1 MERQTRVKMH
11 RMDYGILLTVTLL
24 CAFGLVM
31 VFSASYY
38 YAQNYAGAD
47 YDGYFYLKK
56 QAVYMLIGYPI
67 MLLLSFFDYRRLEKY
82 KVIGFL
88 VSVVLLVAV
97 LIFGEELNGGK
108 RWLNIAGQSIQPS
121 EIAKFGMML
130 YMCAFMSKKHAI
142 MRDFKR
148 GMLPMLLA
156 IGVICGLIMLQPNMS
171 MAVIVGMMGY
181 ALLFA
186 GGADIKQMLLLGV
199 VLVALFVLFAVI
211 EPYRFARLTSFR
223 DPWND
228 GDGGLGSGYQ
238 LIQSLYALGSGGLF
252 GLGLNNSRQ
261 KLLYMTYGESDFIFA
276 ILGEEL
282 GFVGA
287 VAVMCAYGFIIF
299 RGLRTALRCRDRF
312 GSLLATGITVVFALQ
327 VFVNIGVVTGSMPT
341 TGQALPFISAGGSSL
356 LIFLAAMGVLLN
368 ISRYTTAATRQ
379 LPVVAETRRGA
390 DLPVPRRDTRTPSP
404 STR

>member
-38 YAQNYAGAD
+38 YAQNYAGAN

-199 VLVALFVLFAVI
+199 VLVALFILFAVI

-327 VFVNIGVVTGSMPT
+327 VFVNIGVVTGVMPT
-341 TGQALPFISAGGSSL
+341 TGQALPFISSGGSSL
-356 LIFLAAMGVLLN
+356 LIFLSVIGVLLN
-368 ISRYTTAATRQ
+368 ISRSTGEQAAAVSA
-379 LPVVAETRRGA
+379 PRRGIPQQA
-390 DLPVPRRDTRTPSP
+390 GRSGRRAASAPR
-404 STR
+404 